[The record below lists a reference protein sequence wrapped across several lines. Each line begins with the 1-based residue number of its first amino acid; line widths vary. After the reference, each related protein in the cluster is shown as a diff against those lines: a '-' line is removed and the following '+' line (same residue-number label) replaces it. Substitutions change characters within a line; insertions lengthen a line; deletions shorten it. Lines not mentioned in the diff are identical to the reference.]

1 LNVINEQINILKIL
15 MNEESKLIKNFMKL
29 RNKKFKYFI
38 LFGGII
44 ENVS

>member
-1 LNVINEQINILKIL
+1 MIPVFLFLLLK
-15 MNEESKLIKNFMKL
+15 KNRRGRGDMKL